1 MTPDELARRLS
12 DVAKEHGATL
22 TDLTFLTHLD
32 GIQGTHSYQSLL
44 MNMIDSP
51 LPVAHLRARE

>member
-1 MTPDELARRLS
+1 MTPDELARHLS

-32 GIQGTHSYQSLL
+32 GIRGTHSYQAI
-44 MNMIDSP
+44 MMHRIDSP
-51 LPVAHLRARE
+51 LPDAHLRARE